1 MQRLTKTT
9 RHGGGGGQTSNPC
22 PFPSAGEAGRSAQ
35 TTRPALALGWAW
47 ASPSLMGL
55 ERVQSSQTL
64 WAAGTDKKSR
74 PHRVGSE
81 LT

>member
-9 RHGGGGGQTSNPC
+9 RHGGADIKPLSI
-22 PFPSAGEAGRSAQ
+22 SAAGEAGRSAK

-55 ERVQSSQTL
+55 KRVQSSQTL